1 MLCFLAP
8 SASARGCQK
17 KILVQIIKTNEVKNE
32 HATDCQKWNDNVEY
46 IYIYIYIYTHTNTHE
61 DLYTYRSINVSIYL
75 YIQRHLINLW
85 KISPYIQ
92 RSCSHSKE
100 RLNGRGAIVILPL
113 LGHDPLLIDWRYL
126 IQILEKEMQ
135 NYAFIISEVN
145 HEHYYMNCIVE

>member
-1 MLCFLAP
+1 MSMPPIAKSEMIMLN
-8 SASARGCQK
+8 
-17 KILVQIIKTNEVKNE
+17 T
-32 HATDCQKWNDNVEY
+32 
-46 IYIYIYIYTHTNTHE
+46 YIYIYTQTHMKIYKEASNQYE

>member
-1 MLCFLAP
+1 MSMPPIAKSEMIMLN
-8 SASARGCQK
+8 
-17 KILVQIIKTNEVKNE
+17 T
-32 HATDCQKWNDNVEY
+32 Y
-46 IYIYIYIYTHTNTHE
+46 IYIYIYIHTQTHMKIYKEASNQYE